1 MPKYDPQ
8 RSRHRPLP
16 PDDEPAPVD
25 ALLEPHPA
33 VSGLPDGVE
42 VDVVEGEVVVHTS
55 DADIEISAS
64 GDDIVVHTDDADIE
78 VLPESDEVLVSSA
91 TEDVYVDLAEG
102 TAWAESAGG
111 ADRRKLLVAGFVIAA
126 LLAFLIVR
134 FRRRH

>member
-1 MPKYDPQ
+1 MPYDPQ
-8 RSRHRPLP
+8 RSHRRPRLAE
-16 PDDEPAPVD
+16 DEPAPID

-91 TEDVYVDLAEG
+91 TETSTSIWPRARRG
-102 TAWAESAGG
+102 PSRPTAPTDASCSSSASWSPCSW
-111 ADRRKLLVAGFVIAA
+111 RS
-126 LLAFLIVR
+126 
-134 FRRRH
+134 